1 MFSEVGVPGTDTVY
15 HSTSYRCI
23 SWHIIYTCIYV
34 LVGGIPT
41 PLKNITSSL
50 GMMTFPTGWKVIKF
64 HGSKPTRY
72 TMHQPISKHVSK
84 HRYWEHG
91 HGHVSKCSFQ
101 VIGDRHSP
109 RLWHSNCHSMVIL
122 GGEKR
127 DSQWTWIL
135 IIPDILGKPWVNG
148 SFDVRINKC
157 WLTIVTSFIHF
168 HYISPL
174 YSHWKN

>member
-1 MFSEVGVPGTDTVY
+1 
-15 HSTSYRCI
+15 
-23 SWHIIYTCIYV
+23 
-34 LVGGIPT
+34 
-41 PLKNITSSL
+41 
-50 GMMTFPTGWKVIKF
+50 
-64 HGSKPTRY
+64 
-72 TMHQPISKHVSK
+72 
-84 HRYWEHG
+84 
-91 HGHVSKCSFQ
+91 
-101 VIGDRHSP
+101 
-109 RLWHSNCHSMVIL
+109 MVIL

-157 WLTIVTSFIHF
+157 WLTIVTIFIHF